1 MKKTLIKILVFTLV
15 LSGVLPGIAS
25 AESNES
31 KIESD
36 NKFIGVE
43 ENTNDVYEVD
53 IEKEFGVDL
62 EENIEMAVEEN
73 QDEVNVTTE
82 LETENGNVQTDMNI
96 NEETGEIKV
105 TGITELENGEKE
117 INNYNVLIEEIEG
130 TDFKATFVDQK
141 TGEYYKISTIEA
153 QASIVPAIIIGVV
166 AKFGIKWAI
175 KKYGKKL
182 IIKTFKKTAI
192 KQAIKKVS
200 KFSVSNKHLSNAGGR
215 YRKFNTT
222 SKSKVNKWIKEAL
235 QSKNISFSINNNK
248 KLSFVITA
256 NLGKKI
262 GTKGEKKIK
271 IVIGWDGKIWT
282 AYPIK

>member
-1 MKKTLIKILVFTLV
+1 MKKTLIRILIFTLV
-15 LSGVLPGIAS
+15 LSGVLPGFAS
-25 AESNES
+25 AETIEN
-31 KIESD
+31 KIEND
-36 NKFIGVE
+36 TKTVGIE
-43 ENTNDVYEVD
+43 ENTNKAYEVNV
-53 IEKEFGVDL
+53 EKEFGVAL
-62 EENIEMAVEEN
+62 EKDIEMAVEEN
-73 QDEVNVTTE
+73 SDEVNVTTK
-82 LETENGNVQTDMNI
+82 LEAENTNIQTDMNI
-96 NEETGEIKV
+96 NQETGEITV
-105 TGITELENGEKE
+105 TGIRELENGEKE
-117 INNYNVLIEEIEG
+117 INHYNVLIEEIEG

-141 TGEYYKISTIEA
+141 TGEHYKISTLEA
-153 QASIVPAIIIGVV
+153 QASIVPAIIVGVV

-235 QSKNISFSINNNK
+235 QSKNLSFTINDNK

-256 NLGKKI
+256 NLKKKI
-262 GTKGEKKIK
+262 GTKGETKIK